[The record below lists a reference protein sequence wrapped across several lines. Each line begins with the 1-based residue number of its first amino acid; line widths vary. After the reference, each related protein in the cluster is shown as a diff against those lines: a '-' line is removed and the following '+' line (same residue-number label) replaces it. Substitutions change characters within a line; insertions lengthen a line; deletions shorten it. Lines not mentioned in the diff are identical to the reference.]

1 MKKRA
6 GRRVPVEQK
15 IANRIRQNPRLGR
28 LLREGGLFVL
38 VSNAITVLKALALL
52 VLPEVFAFLGS
63 RDFGF
68 PGLGLELF
76 GVPFRW
82 YIIGYSAEAGGLAYF
97 TAYVTAMVAGEVVN
111 FFLQRR
117 LVFRSHGNILVQ
129 AVWYTAAFCVV
140 TCVVNSV
147 NCVWVDVVKY
157 LLPDSLSWLHSIGT
171 TVLNGGISMC
181 IFFVV
186 NKIVFEKRR
195 E

>member
-1 MKKRA
+1 VTEKIKAWA
-6 GRRVPVEQK
+6 GKNPG
-15 IANRIRQNPRLGR
+15 IARLMRQ
-28 LLREGGLFVL
+28 GGLFVI
-38 VSNAITVLKALALL
+38 VSNAITVFKAVALM
-52 VLPEVFAFLGS
+52 VLPGMFGFLGNQ
-63 RDFGF
+63 DFGF
-68 PGLGLELF
+68 PGLSLTVLGI
-76 GVPFRW
+76 PFKW

-97 TAYVTAMVAGEVVN
+97 TAYMVAMVVGEVIN
-111 FFLQRR
+111 FFIQRR
-117 LVFRSHGNILVQ
+117 FVFRSEGNLAVQ
-129 AVWYTAAFCVV
+129 GLWYGLAFCVV